1 MGLQPSK
8 SLVWWKL
15 SFVCVPHQNTRLQ
28 QQLTAVAASPREA
41 ARFISVSQAYAGAFL
56 NAVPKQAAFRMPT
69 WALRIALQRRLG
81 LPLTAATAA
90 AGGGG
95 GGRRSR
101 HGKLF
106 DKYGDVA
113 TNDGESGQRTPFSK
127 QLDFNYNNSCP
138 WC

>member
-1 MGLQPSK
+1 MTCRCNATVTFGTSHRIGSATVEKLGLVEAQFCVRTPSK
-8 SLVWWKL
+8 HST
-15 SFVCVPHQNTRLQ
+15 STTTH
-28 QQLTAVAASPREA
+28 
-41 ARFISVSQAYAGAFL
+41 
-56 NAVPKQAAFRMPT
+56 
-69 WALRIALQRRLG
+69 
-81 LPLTAATAA
+81 
-90 AGGGG
+90 GG

-127 QLDFNYNNSCP
+127 QLDFNNNSCP